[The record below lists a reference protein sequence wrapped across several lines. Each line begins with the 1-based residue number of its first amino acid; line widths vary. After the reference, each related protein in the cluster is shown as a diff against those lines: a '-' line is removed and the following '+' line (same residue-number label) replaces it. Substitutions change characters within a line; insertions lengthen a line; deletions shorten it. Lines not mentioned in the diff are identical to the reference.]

1 MPRRSEKSDL
11 QRTRAWM
18 SGESRF
24 LIATAVAH
32 YRNAPELN
40 RPSLV
45 DARQDIVDLFT
56 GSLGYTHVDDLGI
69 DPTRHELTAHV
80 RAFCRSPL
88 RKADDL
94 LAIYIACHGELHDA
108 SGEHFLL
115 TGDTDPDDIAD
126 ALPTEELA
134 RKVLLDTPVR
144 RVLLML
150 DTCHSGRG
158 GHGFTAAA
166 LTRMTKHWGSDR
178 DAALIVLTST
188 QPFEQARADAFPS
201 LFRRAVEGAAVAG
214 HAPVTLA
221 LDAVVQAMNDD
232 PTRPGFSTITCTRT
246 HVTGAM
252 PPFLPNPRHD
262 PSTSE
267 IELAVRKTREWQSHA
282 GRSET
287 ESRAALL
294 LRAIDGQTSDARW
307 RFTGRRAAVAD
318 LTEWLSRP
326 DPATPLR
333 AVTAGPGSGKTAV
346 LGIIAA
352 LADDDWRATVPV
364 ESLGLPKDA
373 SPPAGS
379 VDAVVHA
386 RHLTTEQVLRAVAAA
401 ARLRVDGPDELLDGL
416 TGRARPFTVI
426 IDALDEAVHPEALVQ
441 ELLRPLIQHARG
453 RLRLLVGTRPQLL
466 TGLGVRRE
474 DSVDLDA
481 PRYADPDA
489 LVACAARWL
498 LSAAPDNPYL
508 DQPPPVTHAV
518 ARGIATASAP
528 SFLVARITAGSL
540 SKTGF
545 VPDLSDGVWHRSL
558 PRSPGDAIRHDLD
571 TRLGPAATRARDLLR
586 PLAYAEGQ
594 GLPWESIWPALA
606 SRIAGADYRDEDL
619 FWLRRHAGSY
629 VTEAVDDGHSV
640 YRPHH
645 QAVTEHLREGTDD
658 VAIHYAFVQVLM
670 SQVPLTVG
678 DARDWSRAH
687 PYTLRHLATHAAKCR
702 VLDQVITDA
711 EYLVH
716 ALPDELLVAMRS
728 LTTEDSQRI
737 VTVYRASLA
746 THRHLPPAAR
756 RQILATDAARC
767 NASHQQHT
775 LASGVDWAPR
785 WATGTQIST
794 ALRDT
799 FNGHRGAVTALA
811 CSRVDGRTVAIS
823 GGEDGAVRVWDL
835 ATGAAVTRLSEHL
848 HGVQVIVCVPVNGRP
863 AIVTLGKSRG
873 NPLVEDL
880 TTSTSLYHLA
890 PEGAWVAAL
899 TCVAT
904 AGGPVALMSVEDGTI
919 RAVDVNT
926 RTLLATLPPW
936 EHPLRAVTHSEVDG
950 RLLVLGLGST
960 GMITVWD
967 VATGTR
973 IASTSQEDWT
983 AGALACVSVDG
994 RQVAVIACDDGN
1006 LRVWD
1011 LATGMVRATLAGNL
1025 TVYAVACT
1033 TVDGRAV
1040 AVSGGADATVRVWDL
1055 GTGTLR
1061 AAATGHQEP
1070 VTAIACVTVDGQPTA
1085 VTGSEDGSIRTWNLR
1100 TLAADQPAVTG
1111 HTGDIIDV
1119 AWCEVDDQAV
1129 AITAAEDA
1137 TVRIWDLA
1145 TGAPRGTIT
1154 GYIGPVSAVA
1164 CTNVHGR
1171 PVAVTAGFDTTVWVW
1186 DLLSGMLRCDLS
1198 SQESRARQANW
1209 VNDVVCTYV
1218 DGRPVA
1224 VTGSSTVSIW
1234 DLTTGTL
1241 RGTLTGHDGRVRM
1254 MACTAMRGHP
1264 ALVTTT
1270 AEEKLRVWDLTTG
1283 ASLATVPIGDAWL
1296 TALTCTAVDGL
1307 PIAVTGAENAAVQ
1320 VWDLTTGALHATL
1333 SGHED
1338 EISAVISTHLDG
1350 APVIITASMDKTV
1363 RIWDP
1368 LSTDLLTTLHFP
1380 SPIRGALCV
1389 GPAGEIITGVGWD
1402 LTVTDRRSG
1411 RRTRH
1416 STSDP
1421 GTF

>member
-1 MPRRSEKSDL
+1 
-11 QRTRAWM
+11 M
-18 SGESRF
+18 SGESRY
-24 LIATAVAH
+24 LIATAVGH

-45 DARQDIVDLFT
+45 DARQDIIDLFT
-56 GSLGYTHVDDLGI
+56 GCLGYTHVDDLGI
-69 DPTRHELTAHV
+69 DPTRHELTAHL

-94 LAIYIACHGELHDA
+94 LAIYIACHSELHEA

-115 TGDTDPDDIAD
+115 TGDTDPEDVAD

-158 GHGFTAAA
+158 GLGFTAAA

-188 QPFEQARADAFPS
+188 QPFEQARAGAFPS
-201 LFRRAVEGAAVAG
+201 LFRRAVEGPAVAG

-232 PTRPGFSTITCTRT
+232 PARPAFHAITCTTT
-246 HVTGAM
+246 HVTGVM

-262 PSTSE
+262 PSTAE
-267 IELAVRKTREWQSHA
+267 IELAVLKAREWQSHV

-287 ESRAALL
+287 ESRTATL
-294 LRAIDGQTSDARW
+294 LRAMGRRTSDTPW
-307 RFTGRRAAVAD
+307 RFTGRRAALAD
-318 LTEWLSRP
+318 LSEWLRRP
-326 DPATPLR
+326 DPAAPLR
-333 AVTAGPGSGKTAV
+333 AVTGGPGSGKTAV
-346 LGIIAA
+346 LGLVAA
-352 LADDDWRATVPV
+352 LADDDWRGTVPV
-364 ESLGLPKDA
+364 ESLGLANDA
-373 SPPAGS
+373 IPPVGS
-379 VDAVVHA
+379 VNAVVHA
-386 RHLTTEQVLRAVAAA
+386 RRLTTDQVLQTVAAA
-401 ARLRVDGPDELLDGL
+401 ARLRVDWPDELLDGL
-416 TGRARPFTVI
+416 TGRAHPFTVI
-426 IDALDEAVHPEALVQ
+426 IDALDEAVHPEILVK
-441 ELLRPLIQHARG
+441 ELLRPLAEHARG

-466 TGLGVRRE
+466 TDLGLARE

-481 PRYADPDA
+481 IQYADPDA
-489 LVACAARWL
+489 LVEYAARWL
-498 LSAAPDNPYL
+498 LSAAPDSPYL
-508 DQPPPVTHAV
+508 DQSPPVTEAV
-518 ARGIATASAP
+518 ARAIATASEP
-528 SFLVARITAGSL
+528 SFLVARITADSL
-540 SKTGF
+540 SKAGL
-545 VPDLSDGVWHRSL
+545 VPHPNDGVWHRSL

-571 TRLGPAATRARDLLR
+571 TRLGPAAARARDLLR
-586 PLAYAEGQ
+586 PLAFAEGQ
-594 GLPWESIWPALA
+594 GLPWEGIWPALA
-606 SRIAGADYRDEDL
+606 SRIADADYRDEDL
-619 FWLRRHAGSY
+619 FWLRRNAGSY
-629 VTEAVDDGHSV
+629 VVEAVDDGHSV
-640 YRPHH
+640 YRLHH
-645 QAVTEHLREGTDD
+645 QAVTEHLREGADD
-658 VAIHYAFVQVLM
+658 LAIDYAFVQVLM

-678 DARDWSRAH
+678 GARDWSRAH
-687 PYTLRHLATHAAKCR
+687 PYTLRHLATHAAKCG

-711 EYLVH
+711 DYLVH
-716 ALPDELLVAMRS
+716 ARPDELLVAMRD
-728 LTTEDSQRI
+728 LNTEESQRI
-737 VTVYRASLA
+737 ITVYRASVA

-756 RQILATDAARC
+756 RQVLATDAARC

-775 LASGVDWAPR
+775 LANAVEWAPR
-785 WATGTQIST
+785 WATGAQIST

-811 CSRVDGRTVAIS
+811 CSCVDGRTVAVS

-835 ATGAAVTRLSEHL
+835 ATGTAVTRLSEHL
-848 HGVQVIVCVPVNGRP
+848 HGVQVIFCVPVNSRP
-863 AIVTLGKSRG
+863 AIVTLGKSLG

-880 TTSTSLYHLA
+880 TTSTPLFHLA
-890 PEGAWVAAL
+890 PEGAWVSAL

-904 AGGPVALMSVEDGTI
+904 AGGPVAFMSVEDGTI

-936 EHPLRAVTHSEVDG
+936 EYPLRAVTHSEVDG

-960 GMITVWD
+960 GRITVWD

-973 IASTSQEDWT
+973 VASTGQEDWT
-983 AGALACVSVDG
+983 AGALECVSVDG

-1040 AVSGGADATVRVWDL
+1040 AVSGGADAIVRVWDL
-1055 GTGTLR
+1055 ASGTLR
-1061 AAATGHQEP
+1061 AAATGHEEP

-1100 TLAADQPAVTG
+1100 TLAAAQPAVTG

-1119 AWCEVDDQAV
+1119 AWCEVDDHAV

-1137 TVRIWDLA
+1137 TVRIWDLV

-1171 PVAVTAGFDTTVWVW
+1171 PIAVTAGFDTTVWVW
-1186 DLLSGMLRCDLS
+1186 DLLSGTLRHDLS

-1209 VNDVVCTYV
+1209 VNAVVCTYV

-1241 RGTLTGHDGRVRM
+1241 RGTLTGHNGRVRM
-1254 MACTAMRGHP
+1254 MATTAMRGHP

-1270 AEEKLRVWDLTTG
+1270 AEETIRVWDLTTG

-1296 TALTCTAVDGL
+1296 TALTCTTVDGL
-1307 PIAVTGAENAAVQ
+1307 PLAVTGAENAEVQ

-1333 SGHED
+1333 TGHED
-1338 EISAVISTHLDG
+1338 EISAVVSTHLDG
-1350 APVIITASMDKTV
+1350 APVIITASIDKTV

-1368 LSTDLLTTLHFP
+1368 IRTNLLTTLHFP

-1402 LTVTDRRSG
+1402 LTVTDRRSA
-1411 RRTRH
+1411 TRIWH
-1416 STSDP
+1416 SAPEPDTSW
-1421 GTF
+1421 